1 MNIKNT
7 FLLMLRKII
16 NLLHITLLLLAMG
29 VQAQEKK
36 FTLVTG
42 QYEILEIPVSISLAD
57 LDFSANND
65 SLTINVYRKTKDRD
79 VLLKSQL
86 HQSEKLSLWFVPDT
100 PIPANSKAEFLVK
113 IEASASSQE
122 QKPKVL
128 IDTKDIH
135 LLSGEHSVLN
145 YRHAFKEAPAGA
157 NPIYGKSGY
166 LHPLY
171 SPEGNELT
179 RIQPPDH
186 YHHYGIWN
194 PWTKT
199 KVEGQEVDFWN
210 LALGQGTVRYA
221 GLLSKYSGAVFSG
234 FKIKQEHV
242 TFQNS
247 GPDRVAINETW
258 EIRNYPVEIEGKQ
271 CWLVDMIVT
280 LNNNLDSK
288 IELTNYRY
296 GGGLGFRATEH
307 WTNQNSKVLTSEG
320 KTRIDADG
328 TYARWCKVEGAF
340 PSGSN
345 SGIVFLSHPDNRAH
359 PEPMRVWPVDANNG
373 RGDVY
378 FEFCPIRHQKWDL
391 MPNTTYVLKYRMLVF
406 DDEFSAENAESLW
419 QSYAREANIKWK

>member
-1 MNIKNT
+1 MLIKITN
-7 FLLMLRKII
+7 LMYIS
-16 NLLHITLLLLAMG
+16 LLLLTLR

-36 FTLVTG
+36 FTLVSNE
-42 QYEILEIPVSISLAD
+42 YEILEVPINISLAD

-65 SLTINVYRKTKDRD
+65 SLIVNIYRQTKSENI
-79 VLLKSQL
+79 LLKSQI
-86 HQSEKLSLWFVPDT
+86 HQAEKLSLWFIPDE
-100 PIPANSKAEFLVK
+100 PIPANKKVDFVVK
-113 IEASASSQE
+113 VEASGAEIRQ
-122 QKPKVL
+122 QPKAT
-128 IDTKDIH
+128 IDAKNIH
-135 LLSGEHSVLN
+135 LLVGEQGVLD
-145 YRHAFKEAPAGA
+145 YRHAYKEAPEGA

-171 SPEGNELT
+171 SPKGNVLT

-210 LALGQGTVRYA
+210 LAQGQGTVRFADLLSRYA
-221 GLLSKYSGAVFSG
+221 GPVFSG
-234 FKIKQEHV
+234 FKLKQEHV
-242 TFQNS
+242 TFLNS

-258 EIRNYPVEIEGKQ
+258 EIRNYPVAIEGQ
-271 CWLVDMIVT
+271 ECWLIDMIIT

-307 WTNQNSKVLTSEG
+307 WTNKNSKVLTSEG

-340 PSGSN
+340 PSGN
-345 SGIVFLSHPDNRAH
+345 KSGIVFLSHPDNRAH

-391 MPNTTYVLKYRMLVF
+391 MPNTEYVLKYRMLVF
-406 DDEFSAENAESLW
+406 DNEFSAENAESVW
-419 QSYAREANIKWK
+419 QSYAREVNINWK

>member
-1 MNIKNT
+1 MLSKIKILMHII
-7 FLLMLRKII
+7 LLV
-16 NLLHITLLLLAMG
+16 LAID
-29 VQAQEKK
+29 VQAQGQK
-36 FTLVTG
+36 FTLISGDHGLLT
-42 QYEILEIPVSISLAD
+42 IPIEVPIHN
-57 LDFSANND
+57 LDYSTNND
-65 SLTINVYRKTKDRD
+65 SLTVNIYRQARGGDI
-79 VLLKSQL
+79 LLKSQL
-86 HQSEKLSLWFVPDT
+86 QQGNQPSIWFVPDA
-100 PIPANSKAEFLVK
+100 PIPPNTKTEFILK
-113 IEASASSQE
+113 IEKA
-122 QKPKVL
+122 
-128 IDTKDIH
+128 DTADKHVPGILMDAKNIH
-135 LLSGEHSVLN
+135 LMAGERSVLD
-145 YRHAFKEAPAGA
+145 YRHAYKEAPETA

-171 SPEGNELT
+171 SPKGNVLT

-221 GLLSKYSGAVFSG
+221 GLLSKYAGPVFSG
-234 FKIKQEHV
+234 FKVKQEHV

-258 EIRNYPVEIEGKQ
+258 EIRNYPVEIDGKQ
-271 CWLVDMIVT
+271 FWLVEMIVT

-296 GGGLGFRATEH
+296 GGGLGFRANEH
-307 WTNQNSKVLTSEG
+307 WTNQNSEVLTSEG

-340 PSGSN
+340 PSGEN

-378 FEFCPIRHQKWDL
+378 FEFCPIRHKKWDL
-391 MPNTTYVLKYRMLVF
+391 MPGKEYVLKYRMLVF
-406 DDEFSAENAESLW
+406 DGEFSAENAESVW
-419 QSYAREANIKWK
+419 QSFAGQANIKWNKQSEGN

>member
-1 MNIKNT
+1 MTINKFNWLIKLV
-7 FLLMLRKII
+7 LLM
-16 NLLHITLLLLAMG
+16 AAAV
-29 VQAQEKK
+29 VQAQEKE
-36 FTLVTG
+36 FVLTTG
-42 QYEILEIPVSISLAD
+42 PHGLLAVPVNISIAELE
-57 LDFSANND
+57 FSANND
-65 SLTINVYRKTKDRD
+65 SSTINVYRKAKSGNI
-79 VLLKSQL
+79 LLQSQL
-86 HQSEKLSLWFVPDT
+86 HQSENLSLWFIPDAA
-100 PIPANSKAEFLVK
+100 IPANSKTGFIIK
-113 IEASASSQE
+113 IE
-122 QKPKVL
+122 KPAPKTPQIPRVA
-128 IDTKDIH
+128 IDAKNIH
-135 LLSGEHSVLN
+135 LLAGEQNALQ
-145 YRHAFKEAPAGA
+145 YRYAFKEAPEEA

-171 SPEGNELT
+171 SPKGNVLT

-199 KVEGQEVDFWN
+199 KVEGKEVDFWN

-221 GLLSKYSGAVFSG
+221 GLLSKYAGPVFSG
-234 FKIKQEHV
+234 FKVKQEHV

-258 EIRNYPVEIEGKQ
+258 EIRNYPVEIDGRQ
-271 CWLVDMIVT
+271 CWLVEMIVT

-307 WTNQNSKVLTSEG
+307 WTNQNSEVLTSEG
-320 KTRIDADG
+320 KTRINADG

-340 PSGSN
+340 PSGGN

-378 FEFCPIRHQKWDL
+378 FEFCPIRHKKWDL
-391 MPNTTYVLKYRMLVF
+391 MPGKEYVLKYRMLVF
-406 DDEFSAENAESLW
+406 DGEFSAENAESVW
-419 QSYAREANIKWK
+419 QSFASEPSIKWK

>member
-1 MNIKNT
+1 MLFTIRN
-7 FLLMLRKII
+7 LMYMSM
-16 NLLHITLLLLAMG
+16 LLLTLK

-36 FTLVTG
+36 FTLISNE
-42 QYEILEIPVSISLAD
+42 YEILEVPINISLAD

-65 SLTINVYRKTKDRD
+65 SMTVNVYRQAKSENI
-79 VLLKSQL
+79 LLKSQL
-86 HQSEKLSLWFVPDT
+86 HQAEKLSLWFIPDE
-100 PIPANSKAEFLVK
+100 PIPANKKTDFVVK
-113 IEASASSQE
+113 VEASGAEIHKQ
-122 QKPKVL
+122 PKAT
-128 IDTKDIH
+128 IDTKNIH
-135 LLSGEHSVLN
+135 LLVGEQGVLD
-145 YRHAFKEAPAGA
+145 YRHAYKEAPEGV

-171 SPEGNELT
+171 SPKGNVLS

-199 KVEGQEVDFWN
+199 KVEGQEIDFWN
-210 LALGQGTVRYA
+210 LALGQGTVRFA
-221 GLLSKYSGAVFSG
+221 GLLSRYAGPVFSG
-234 FKIKQEHV
+234 FKLRQEHV
-242 TFQNS
+242 TFLNS

-258 EIRNYPVEIEGKQ
+258 EIRNYPVAIEGQ
-271 CWLVDMIVT
+271 ECWLIDMIIT

-296 GGGLGFRATEH
+296 GGGLGFRASEH
-307 WTNQNSKVLTSEG
+307 WTNKNSKVLTSEG

-340 PSGSN
+340 PSGN
-345 SGIVFLSHPDNRAH
+345 HSGIVFMSHPDNRAH

-391 MPNTTYVLKYRMLVF
+391 MPNTEYVLKYRMLIF
-406 DDEFSAENAESLW
+406 DEEFSAENAESVW
-419 QSYAREANIKWK
+419 QSYARQAKINWK